1 MTEAKEE
8 ERTTVE
14 RIPKPGEFY
23 RHVKNKLYQV
33 ISIAEEA
40 ETGEELVIYQAL
52 YGDYRIYASPLSRF
66 NAKVDRQNYPQTQQ
80 EYCFERVKFP
90 KQDKLFQQDEE
101 EFLDDGNEFEEL
113 VFEDPFGELMDE
125 EFQDEEENEYAR
137 QDDSRNDGQ
146 HRQEYARQD
155 DRERGSSGRTSTE
168 WLEYFLDARGYE
180 KQLEILAQMRGK
192 VKKRELDSICL
203 VLGIPVIPGDEESQ
217 LITIIQHLETRMRY
231 DNRRLR

>member
-1 MTEAKEE
+1 M
-8 ERTTVE
+8 E

-23 RHVKNKLYQV
+23 RHVENKLYQ
-33 ISIAEEA
+33 IITIAKEA
-40 ETGEELVIYQAL
+40 QTGEELVIYQAL

-66 NAKVDRQNYPQTQQ
+66 NAKTDRQSYPKAQQ

-90 KQDKLFQQDEE
+90 AGDKFLRQEE
-101 EFLDDGNEFEEL
+101 EDDFLDDGSEFEEL

-125 EFQDEEENEYAR
+125 EFQDGEENEYAR
-137 QDDSRNDGQ
+137 QDDG
-146 HRQEYARQD
+146 
-155 DRERGSSGRTSTE
+155 ERVSAKRTSTE
-168 WLEYFLDARGYE
+168 WLEYFLDATGYE

-203 VLGIPVIPGDEESQ
+203 VLGIPVLPGDEESQ
-217 LITIIQHLETRMRY
+217 LTTIIQHLETRMRY